1 MEFLQLRYFYESAN
15 AGSLSKAAEKY
26 RVPASSVSASIKR
39 LEQELGCRLFERTA
53 NRITLNEN
61 GKKLH
66 RSLSLVFTELES
78 TLGNIS
84 DTGSDTREVR
94 ILVKAM
100 RSLVTDYAIAYK
112 TAHADAKFTLISDF
126 DEQHPEEYDIIID
139 TKSEQY
145 GAYEYFELCRQ
156 HVQLY
161 AAESSPLRDKAL
173 TLRELANEPFVSMSP
188 QGNQY
193 KLLINACAKAGYSP
207 TLVAQINDAACFF
220 KFIASGVAIGAA
232 GERAASV
239 VQGIYPLQVEDF
251 CEEQTVCVY
260 YKKQNA
266 WGNVRRFIEFLKKS
280 L

>member
-1 MEFLQLRYFYESAN
+1 MDTLKIKAILAAARHR
-15 AGSLSKAAEKY
+15 SLSKAAERY

-78 TLGNIS
+78 TLSSIS
-84 DTGSDTREVR
+84 DADGDTREVR

-112 TAHADAKFTLISDF
+112 TAHADAKFILISDF

-139 TKSEQY
+139 TQSEQY

-156 HVQLY
+156 RVQLY
-161 AAESSPLRDKAL
+161 AAKSSPLCDKEL

-193 KLLINACAKAGYSP
+193 RLLINACAKAGYSP

-232 GERAASV
+232 GERAAAAA
-239 VQGIYPLQVEDF
+239 QGICPLRLADF

-280 L
+280 P

>member
-39 LEQELGCRLFERTA
+39 LEEELGCRLFDRSA
-53 NRITLNEN
+53 NRIALNEN

-66 RSLSLVFTELES
+66 RSLALIFSELES
-78 TLGNIS
+78 TLGSIS
-84 DTGSDTREVR
+84 DTTSDTREVR

-112 TAHADAKFTLISDF
+112 SAHADAKFSLISDF
-126 DEQHPEEYDIIID
+126 DEPHPEEYDIIID

-145 GAYEYFELCRQ
+145 AAYEYFELCRQ
-156 HVQLY
+156 QVRLY
-161 AAESSPLRDKAL
+161 AAESSPLCGREL
-173 TLRELANEPFVSMSP
+173 TLRELASEPFVGMSP

-193 KLLINACAKAGYSP
+193 KLLINACTKAGFTP
-207 TLVAQINDAACFF
+207 TLVAQINDAACFI
-220 KFIASGVAIGAA
+220 KFIAAGVAIGAA
-232 GERAASV
+232 GERAVKAV
-239 VQGIYPLQVEDF
+239 DGICPLHVRDF

-260 YKKQNA
+260 YKKQSA
-266 WGNVRRFIEFLKKS
+266 WGNVRRFIEFLQSS